1 MKIDS
6 KYFSFIIVKSELS
19 EKTSLSF
26 IQGVSKVTPPHIK
39 QLHLLYFLI
48 KD

>member
-6 KYFSFIIVKSELS
+6 KYFSFIIVKSELR

-26 IQGVSKVTPPHIK
+26 IYKPTPPP
-39 QLHLLYFLI
+39 LLFNRGLEI
-48 KD
+48 